1 MNIERLF
8 GIIYYILNHKK
19 ATTSELSDLFEVSV
33 RTINRDIN
41 KLSSLGIPIYTEVG
55 RHGGVYLLDSFVL
68 DKALLSEEEKR
79 ATLLAL
85 KSISSVDPKIF
96 TNPYTKLQSLFQE
109 EFDSWLEVDFSS
121 WYQPLNSDSK
131 FEKLKNSIFNRRQ
144 LEFTYM
150 GVNSPNQKRKCNPHK
165 LIYKSQSW
173 YLQAFCVE
181 RREFRYFKI
190 SRMHSLKVLN
200 ESFTVRAIPKTPKM
214 SLNEK
219 NISMQL
225 KFSKEVFYRV
235 YDEFNHDDIIN
246 ESDESIL
253 IETILPEADWLINYL
268 LSFGSYLKV
277 LSPRRIQN
285 EIRKETTLIYEN
297 TWTQEDF
304 K

>member
-1 MNIERLF
+1 LNIERLF

-131 FEKLKNSIFNRRQ
+131 IEKLKNSIFNRRQ

-181 RREFRYFKI
+181 RRDFRYFKI

-253 IETILPEADWLINYL
+253 IETILPEVDWLINYL

-285 EIRKETTLIYEN
+285 EIRKETTFIYEN

>member
-8 GIIYYILNHKK
+8 GIIYYILSHKK

-41 KLSSLGIPIYTEVG
+41 KLSSVGIPIYTEVG

-68 DKALLSEEEKR
+68 DKALLSEEERR

-131 FEKLKNSIFNRRQ
+131 FGKLKDSIFNRRQ

-173 YLQAFCVE
+173 YLQAFCLE
-181 RREFRYFKI
+181 RRDFRYFKI
-190 SRMHSLKVLN
+190 SRMHSIKVLD
-200 ESFTVRAIPKTPKM
+200 ESFPVRAIPKTPKM

-219 NISMQL
+219 NISIQL

-277 LSPRRIQN
+277 LRPRRIQN
-285 EIRKETTLIYEN
+285 EIRKEAALIYEN
-297 TWTQEDF
+297 TWMQENF

>member
-131 FEKLKNSIFNRRQ
+131 IEKLKNSIFNRRQ

-181 RREFRYFKI
+181 RRDFRYFKI

-253 IETILPEADWLINYL
+253 IETILPEVDWLINYL

-285 EIRKETTLIYEN
+285 EIRKETTFIYEN

>member
-85 KSISSVDPKIF
+85 KSISSMDPKIF

-181 RREFRYFKI
+181 RRDFRYFKI

>member
-1 MNIERLF
+1 M
-8 GIIYYILNHKK
+8 NHKK

-85 KSISSVDPKIF
+85 KSISSVDPNFF

-181 RREFRYFKI
+181 RRDFRYFKI

-200 ESFTVRAIPKTPKM
+200 DSFTVRAIPKTPKM

>member
-190 SRMHSLKVLN
+190 SRIHSLKVLN

>member
-85 KSISSVDPKIF
+85 KSISSVDPKFF

-165 LIYKSQSW
+165 LIYKLQSW

-181 RREFRYFKI
+181 RRDFRYFKI

-253 IETILPEADWLINYL
+253 IETILPETDWLINYL

-285 EIRKETTLIYEN
+285 EIRKEAILIYEN
-297 TWTQEDF
+297 TWRQEDF

>member
-85 KSISSVDPKIF
+85 KSISSVDPNFF

-181 RREFRYFKI
+181 RRDFRYFKI

-200 ESFTVRAIPKTPKM
+200 DSFTVRAIPKTPKM